1 MNRILVCF
9 LLLIGTTSCMT
20 SKSTHQPYWYD
31 NGPDFVV
38 EGMYRIVDE
47 EGKMGF
53 ANVKGQVVIKP
64 QFAFVFPFKNGV
76 AKATFEGRS
85 REVAESRGEYHYW
98 DSPSWF
104 YIDQKGNI
112 VSAKTNN

>member
-1 MNRILVCF
+1 MNKVLVCF
-9 LLLIGTTSCMT
+9 LLLVGVSCMT
-20 SKSTHQPYWYD
+20 SKSTHQPYLYN

-38 EGMYRIVDE
+38 EGMYRIIDE

-85 REVAESRGEYHYW
+85 REVEGSRGEYHYW
-98 DSPSWF
+98 DSSSWF
-104 YIDQKGNI
+104 YIDKNGNI
-112 VSAKTNN
+112 VSEKTHN

>member
-1 MNRILVCF
+1 MNKVLVCF
-9 LLLIGTTSCMT
+9 LLLVSVSCMT
-20 SKSTHQPYWYD
+20 SKSTHQPYMYD

-38 EGMYRIVDE
+38 EGMYRIIDE

-76 AKATFEGRS
+76 AKATFEGIS
-85 REVAESRGEYHYW
+85 REVKGSRGEYHYW

-112 VSAKTNN
+112 VSEKTKN